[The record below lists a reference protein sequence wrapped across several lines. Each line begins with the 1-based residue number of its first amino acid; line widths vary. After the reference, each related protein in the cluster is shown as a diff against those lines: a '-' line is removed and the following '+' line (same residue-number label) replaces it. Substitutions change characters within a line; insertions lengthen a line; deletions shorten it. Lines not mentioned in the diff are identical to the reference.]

1 MSDVLSGVTLAAALG
16 AFALTAMV
24 SLRARVEP
32 LYVVVRGIFAFLAVL
47 VLARWSAGA
56 LDSLGPIVSEDGDSR
71 AGDSE
76 QGSSGR
82 P

>member
-1 MSDVLSGVTLAAALG
+1 
-16 AFALTAMV
+16 
-24 SLRARVEP
+24 
-32 LYVVVRGIFAFLAVL
+32 VRGIFAFLAVL

-56 LDSLGPIVSEDGDSR
+56 LDSLGPIVSEDGDSP